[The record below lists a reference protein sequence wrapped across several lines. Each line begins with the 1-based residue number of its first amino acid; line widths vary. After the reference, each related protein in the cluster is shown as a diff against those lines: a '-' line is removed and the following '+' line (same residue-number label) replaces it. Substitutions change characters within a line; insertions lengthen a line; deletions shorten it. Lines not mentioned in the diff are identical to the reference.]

1 MSEFVPE
8 GWAISPLGNV
18 IKQIIDFRGRT
29 PKKLSMEWGGG
40 NIRALSANNV
50 QMGKVNFQKEC
61 YLASED
67 LYQMWM
73 TKGST
78 EKGDVLFTMEAP
90 LGNVALV
97 PNDDKYILSQRV
109 ILLKNDK
116 NKVLSGFLYQQLRSE
131 KFQNVLRENATGSTA
146 LGIQQKRLVTLD
158 VVLPPLPEQQKI
170 AAILTSV
177 DEVIEKTQAQINKLK
192 DLKTGMMQELLT
204 RGVGVDGKPHT
215 EFKDSPVGRIPK
227 AWEVVKLSDTGKW
240 KGGGTPSK
248 SNKNYWSGSIPWVSP
263 KDMKL
268 DLISRTKDLIT
279 EDAIKGS
286 STNLITKNSLLM
298 VVRSGILQHTLPVA
312 IATCDLTINQD
323 MKALSVSKGY
333 CVNFIFYYLQAHNHT
348 VLRATL
354 KAGNTVESIDFNE
367 FGKYLIPSPSLEEQ
381 MRISD
386 VIASISNKI
395 KVKEYK
401 LSSLKNTKKAL
412 MQDLLTGKV
421 RVKVDS
427 E

>member
-8 GWAISPLGNV
+8 GWKLKTIGELANVKRGASPRPINDSQWWGGNV
-18 IKQIIDFRGRT
+18 GWVRISDVTSSNKYLNKTTQYLSDLGVSKSVKIDKGEVVLSICATIGKPIIVNVDACIHDGFVWFN
-29 PKKLSMEWGGG
+29 KLEKTIHREFWYYFL
-40 NIRALSANNV
+40 LSN
-50 QMGKVNFQKEC
+50 QEF
-61 YLASED
+61 LASQRQSGTQGNLNTSIVSD
-67 LYQMWM
+67 LLCY
-73 TKGST
+73 
-78 EKGDVLFTMEAP
+78 
-90 LGNVALV
+90 
-97 PNDDKYILSQRV
+97 
-109 ILLKNDK
+109 
-116 NKVLSGFLYQQLRSE
+116 
-131 KFQNVLRENATGSTA
+131 
-146 LGIQQKRLVTLD
+146 
-158 VVLPPLPEQQKI
+158 LPPLPEQQKI

-227 AWEVVKLSDTGKW
+227 GWAVVKLSDTGKW

-312 IATCDLTINQD
+312 IAACDLTINQD

-381 MRISD
+381 VRISD

-427 E
+427 

>member
-8 GWAISPLGNV
+8 GWNKKIFSDAVTLTYGKSPKDIFSEGGIYPVVGTGGITGYTNNYLHEGNTVVIGRKGTINKPSFIYNKFWAIDTTYYVSAY
-18 IKQIIDFRGRT
+18 
-29 PKKLSMEWGGG
+29 KKLDAKW
-40 NIRALSANNV
+40 
-50 QMGKVNFQKEC
+50 FF
-61 YLASED
+61 YLLQNTDLTKYNEASGVPSLNRD
-67 LYQMWM
+67 TLYSIPFI
-73 TKGST
+73 T
-78 EKGDVLFTMEAP
+78 
-90 LGNVALV
+90 
-97 PNDDKYILSQRV
+97 
-109 ILLKNDK
+109 
-116 NKVLSGFLYQQLRSE
+116 
-131 KFQNVLRENATGSTA
+131 
-146 LGIQQKRLVTLD
+146 
-158 VVLPPLPEQQKI
+158 PPLPEQQKI

-268 DLISRTKDLIT
+268 DFISRTKDLIT

-312 IATCDLTINQD
+312 IAACDLTINQD

-381 MRISD
+381 VRISD
-386 VIASISNKI
+386 VVASISNKI

-421 RVKVDS
+421 RVKVDI